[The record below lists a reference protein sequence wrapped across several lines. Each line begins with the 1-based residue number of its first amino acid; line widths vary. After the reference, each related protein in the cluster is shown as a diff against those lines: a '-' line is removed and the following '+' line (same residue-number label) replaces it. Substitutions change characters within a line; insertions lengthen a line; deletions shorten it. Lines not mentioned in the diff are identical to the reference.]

1 MKLVQQ
7 AGGPDM
13 LHAIRGSQAWPEAW
27 IERVTLAGLAELRAT
42 RFSSHAD

>member
-7 AGGPDM
+7 AGGPH
-13 LHAIRGSQAWPEAW
+13 LLNAIRGSQAWPEAW
-27 IERVTLAGLAELRAT
+27 IQRVTRGGLAELRAT